1 MLRKSMVSAREWPP
15 RMVARFLPVVEQK
28 AELSFHTNPVNRVN
42 CEMNS
47 AIDFYGAEA
56 AA

>member
-28 AELSFHTNPVNRVN
+28 AELSFHIDLVINMY
-42 CEMNS
+42 CEVGL
-47 AIDFYGAEA
+47 AIDFRADA
-56 AA
+56 FA